1 MNILCLDKINI
12 VLHIKFPQDLAQAST
27 ILTTGRA
34 ALQKRIMALLRKIES
49 CTYGVWQ
56 VKCYLARCLGVL
68 LIAACCRRSRTLL

>member
-1 MNILCLDKINI
+1 MNILLN
-12 VLHIKFPQDLAQAST
+12 IKFLQDLAQAST

-68 LIAACCRRSRTLL
+68 LIAACCRRGRTLL